1 MADVRDEIETRPWEE
16 VEQLHEQRLQ
26 EQLAYLAEESEFYR
40 RRFEEWSVD
49 PLSVTSLAEFAE
61 IPFTTKQDE
70 RDSQAAPDPEQPL
83 GAHQAVPTE
92 ALNRTISSSGTT
104 GKPTYF
110 GLTRSD
116 REAWNAVIERFM
128 YGTGIRPAD
137 TVIFGV
143 GQTMVP
149 GGVPYFEGLTQLG
162 ANAVPAGG
170 GSTDR
175 LLSATTDLSATV
187 FFSTVSHARYL
198 IDRAPEV
205 LGHDLSELAVESLV
219 LGGEPG
225 LGNLE
230 IRAEIREG
238 WDVETVRGCM
248 GLGDVVAGLWAECA
262 EESGM
267 HFVGQGHAHVELIDP
282 ETGDVRDWETGARG
296 ELVYTPLGR
305 EATPLLRFRS
315 GDHAEVLGTD
325 CPCGRTSPQIRV
337 VGRTDDML
345 IYKGMNVFP
354 SAIRDVVADV
364 AGATPRVRI
373 VIPDEETVRFDDP
386 IPVVVARD
394 PSTDRSAAEIADD
407 VVAVVRSRLQ
417 VRVRPEIVDP
427 AATDLSEYKTDLVVT
442 HGEYRSG

>member
-1 MADVRDEIETRPWEE
+1 MDVRDEIETRPWGEIE
-16 VEQLHEQRLQ
+16 RLHERRLR
-26 EQLAYLAEESEFYR
+26 EQLAYLAEESAFYR
-40 RRFEEWSVD
+40 RRFAEWDVD
-49 PLSVTSLAEFAE
+49 PESVTSLAEFAE

-70 RDSQAAPDPEQPL
+70 RDCQADPDPERPL
-83 GAHQAVPTE
+83 GEHQVVPTE

-116 REAWNAVIERFM
+116 REAWNEVLERFM
-128 YGTGIRPAD
+128 YATGIRPED

-149 GGVPYFEGLTQLG
+149 GGTPYFEGLTQLG
-162 ANAVPAGG
+162 ANVVPAGG
-170 GSTDR
+170 GSTER
-175 LLSATTDLSATV
+175 LLAATSDLYADV

-198 IDRAPEV
+198 IDRAPAV
-205 LGHDLSELAVESLV
+205 LGHPLSELPVEKAV

-225 LGNLE
+225 LGNPD
-230 IRAEIREG
+230 IREEIREG
-238 WDVETVRGCM
+238 WDVETVRECM
-248 GLGDVVAGLWAECA
+248 GLGDVVAGLWAECE

-267 HFVGQGHAHVELIDP
+267 HFVGQGHAHVEVIDP
-282 ETGDVRDWETGARG
+282 ETGDVLPWEAGTRG

-315 GDHAEVLGTD
+315 GDHAEVLGVG
-325 CPCGRTSPQIRV
+325 CPCGRTSPRIRV

-354 SAIRDVVADV
+354 TAIRDVVADV
-364 AGATPRVRI
+364 EGTTPRVRI
-373 VIPDEETVRFDDP
+373 IVPEGTVRFDDP
-386 IPVVVARD
+386 ISVAVARE
-394 PSTDRSAAEIADD
+394 PGSDRSDYEIAAG
-407 VVAVVRSRLQ
+407 VVEAVRTRLQ

-427 AATDLSEYKTDLVVT
+427 GATDLSEYKTDLVVT
-442 HGEYRSG
+442 REEYRSG